1 MEETFLQG
9 TFGVYEHLSDVFEF
23 VQEHIVSSEEFIL
36 SAATGQRM
44 TLADGQK
51 TLLELHLVPAT
62 ILLFNWV
69 TDVPEQQG
77 YLKPEVMLELQA
89 L

>member
-1 MEETFLQG
+1 MYYLTLQG

-23 VQEHIVSSEEFIL
+23 VQEHVVSNEEFIL
-36 SAATGQRM
+36 STATGQRM
-44 TLADGQK
+44 TVADGQK
-51 TLLELHLVPAT
+51 TLLDLHLVPAT

-69 TDVPEQQG
+69 VDSPEQQ